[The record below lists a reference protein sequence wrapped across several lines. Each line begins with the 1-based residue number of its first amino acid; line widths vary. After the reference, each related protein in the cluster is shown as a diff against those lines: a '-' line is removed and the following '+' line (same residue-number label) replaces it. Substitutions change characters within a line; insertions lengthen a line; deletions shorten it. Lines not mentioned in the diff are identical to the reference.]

1 MTDTFD
7 RTYWE
12 DHWQR
17 TGSDPAPP
25 SSTDPVPAHP
35 YLAAETADLPAG
47 TALDAGCGTGTE
59 VRWLAERGWHV
70 TGADI
75 SPTALAT
82 ASRRVEA
89 SGTTGTV
96 ELLEV
101 DVSRWTPGRLWDLVV
116 TSYAH
121 PDSGQL
127 AFYERI
133 GGWVAPGGTLLV
145 VAHGDGHGHPHG
157 HGHAHGQASGEVHAH
172 PPGST
177 ATLADI
183 TALLAAPTW
192 RVDAAYETTRT
203 VRPGS
208 RPVQLHDVV
217 VRAHRTR

>member
-12 DHWQR
+12 NHWLR
-17 TGSDPAPP
+17 AGSDPARP

-35 YLAAETADLPAG
+35 YLAAETSDLPAG

-75 SPTALAT
+75 SPTALAI
-82 ASRRVEA
+82 ARRRVEA
-89 SGTTGTV
+89 SGATGTV

-101 DVSRWTPGRLWDLVV
+101 DVSRWTPGRVWDLVV

-133 GGWVAPGGTLLV
+133 GAWVAPGGTVLV
-145 VAHGDGHGHPHG
+145 VAHGR
-157 HGHAHGQASGEVHAH
+157 GHAHGPESAGEHAH

-177 ATLADI
+177 ATLAEI
-183 TALLAAPTW
+183 TALFTAPTW
-192 RVDAAYETTRT
+192 RVDAAYESTRT
-203 VRPGS
+203 VRPGG